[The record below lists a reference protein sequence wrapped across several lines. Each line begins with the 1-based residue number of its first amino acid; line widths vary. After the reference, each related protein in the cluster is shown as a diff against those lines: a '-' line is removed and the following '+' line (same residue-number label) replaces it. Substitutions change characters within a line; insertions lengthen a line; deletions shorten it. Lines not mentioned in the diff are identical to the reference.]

1 MLISMAAFDARDT
14 SQWTTHCWITIKEQ
28 HEDDLKALLDAVTS
42 DSEYF
47 YIDIGEI
54 LLSGL
59 TEDQILLLIERGE
72 DMFYRDDFDSVY
84 VLEDLWHA
92 AEHVAAQIAPDAK
105 RQRLLAADLSFSDP
119 NLIERL
125 RTELSGHKLLNYTE
139 IEFGED

>member
-28 HEDDLKALLDAVTS
+28 HEDDLKALLDAATS

-47 YIDIGEI
+47 YIGIGEI

-59 TEDQILLLIERGE
+59 TEDQISLLIERGE
-72 DMFYRDDFDSVY
+72 DLFYRDDFDSVY
-84 VLEDLWHA
+84 LLEDLWH
-92 AEHVAAQIAPDAK
+92 VAKDVVAQIVPNAAP
-105 RQRLLAADLSFSDP
+105 QRLIAVDLSFSDP
-119 NLIERL
+119 LVIEKL
-125 RTELSGHKLLNYTE
+125 RTELSGHPSLNYAE

>member
-1 MLISMAAFDARDT
+1 MAAYDARET
-14 SQWTTHCWITIKEQ
+14 SQWTTHCWITIREQ
-28 HEDDLKALLDAVTS
+28 HEHDLKALLDTVTS

-47 YIDIGEI
+47 YIAIGEI

-59 TEDQILLLIERGE
+59 TEDQILLLIDRGE

-92 AEHVAAQIAPDAK
+92 AEHVAAQIAPN
-105 RQRLLAADLSFSDP
+105 AAIRHRIAINLCFADP
-119 NLIERL
+119 HMIDKL
-125 RTELSGHKLLNYTE
+125 RTELAGHPSLDYVE